1 MGQDGMGYL
10 FCVRLYRMQMG
21 SATCIF
27 PLHPSLSLTMSS
39 ASHASFIS
47 SLITS
52 ILLFFNAYSF
62 SQVTLYSYCR
72 NNNDSVKKLS
82 DIFLTVLSLFLLS
95 TCTQLSKPFRSILSR
110 FPDYTRYSETSLVH
124 LFTHNSSHT
133 TLAQRAY
140 IPVTFIFVFLF
151 LFNAQHS
158 LIYREKGEKYDGDV
172 K

>member
-1 MGQDGMGYL
+1 MGQDGMEYL
-10 FCVRLYRMQMG
+10 FRVRLHPMQMG

-27 PLHPSLSLTMSS
+27 PLHPPRSLTISS
-39 ASHASFIS
+39 ASTSSASFIS
-47 SLITS
+47 SLITF
-52 ILLFFNAYSF
+52 ILLFFNAYPF

-82 DIFLTVLSLFLLS
+82 DIFLTILLLFLLS
-95 TCTQLSKPFRSILSR
+95 TCTQNHFDPLSLI
-110 FPDYTRYSETSLVH
+110 FPTTLRYSETSLVH

-151 LFNAQHS
+151 LFNARHS